1 MIKIVLIWQD
11 NDILHVP
18 YDEEV
23 TTFSNIAPFEKQF
36 SEKQN
41 DSYDMTAMSSEIL
54 KTRWF
59 QCFQP
64 V

>member
-54 KTRWF
+54 KTR
-59 QCFQP
+59 
-64 V
+64 